1 MIRTLERDYNIM
13 KYKQYNVPDPI
24 YRAHLTIMIGDL
36 DEIRK
41 HLISLKFPEEPLK
54 EINVG
59 KFIFHNDMHVII
71 MKKYDIFTLIHEII
85 HVAFAVMY
93 GRGIPIRYEN
103 DETITYYVEMVLKN
117 SLKEMNKKIC
127 TF

>member
-1 MIRTLERDYNIM
+1 MKL
-13 KYKQYNVPDPI
+13 KYKIYKIYDPI
-24 YRAHLTIMIGDL
+24 YRAHLSVMVGDL

-41 HLISLKFPEEPLK
+41 HLISLKFPEDQLK
-54 EINVG
+54 EINNG
-59 KFIFHNDMHVII
+59 KFVFYDNLHVVI
-71 MKKYDIFTLIHEII
+71 MKKYDIYTLIHEII

-117 SLKEMNKKIC
+117 TLKVMKKEI
-127 TF
+127 

>member
-1 MIRTLERDYNIM
+1 MK
-13 KYKQYNVPDPI
+13 KYKLYKIKDPV
-24 YRAHLTIMIGDL
+24 YRAHLSILVGDL

-41 HLISLKFPEEPLK
+41 HLISLGFEK
-54 EINVG
+54 EHLEKIDTG
-59 KFIFHNDMHVII
+59 KFLIHEEMQVIV
-71 MKKYDIFTLIHEII
+71 MPKYDIYTLIHEII

-117 SLKEMNKKIC
+117 TLKEMKKTI
-127 TF
+127 